1 MMRPQAALAL
11 FLPLLLAACGGGRG
25 EEAAATNNASI
36 EAGDPL
42 LDNAAGI
49 DPADLANEAAADEAA
64 DMDVYGGN
72 AAAGETEPVG
82 ADANLR

>member
-1 MMRPQAALAL
+1 MPSSIRPAA
-11 FLPLLLAACGGGRG
+11 FILPLLAAACGRG
-25 EEAAATNNASI
+25 EGEVAAANNASL

-42 LDNAAGI
+42 LDNAAQV

-72 AAAGETEPVG
+72 AAAGETESLAPN
-82 ADANLR
+82 ANRE